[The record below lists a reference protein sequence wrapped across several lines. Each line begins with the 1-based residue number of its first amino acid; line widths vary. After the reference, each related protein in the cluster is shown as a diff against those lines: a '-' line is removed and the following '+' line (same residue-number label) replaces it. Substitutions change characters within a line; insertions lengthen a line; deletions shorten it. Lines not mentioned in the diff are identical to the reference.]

1 MYSLRIRPEDEYT
14 PRTEFQYATLDS
26 GPMSQRRGSL
36 PPIRSNES
44 VLDTL
49 FEDKIALDYV
59 HMKTRDVSLC

>member
-1 MYSLRIRPEDEYT
+1 MYSHRIRPEDEYI
-14 PRTEFQYATLDS
+14 PQYATLDS

-44 VLDTL
+44 VIDTL

-59 HMKTRDVSLC
+59 HMKTRDVSLG